1 MCTACA
7 LPHRCEIAAS
17 CAACARARHEHVACR
32 AVQVGRAA
40 LQLLEVVPGLS
51 VWQLLMRD
59 WEGRDVNQIGRQPPL
74 SSNKA
79 ASHFPRLKEATG
91 APPGGRQAAHR
102 HRPAPSHLDQP
113 LARIGRL
120 LASLGRLG
128 QLPLSASGSLD
139 QWAEGLGHT
148 SHTEGAPGTRSSS
161 RRQLQAYAPGASY
174 RHMLQAPA
182 TGICSRRQLQA
193 YSYAPLHT
201 PGASYRHMLQ
211 APATGICSRRQL
223 QAYSYAPLHTG
234 VPYDRMLFFDDC
246 NW

>member
-91 APPGGRQAAHR
+91 APPGRRQAAHR

-113 LARIGRL
+113 LASLGRL

-148 SHTEGAPGTRSSS
+148 PHTEGAPGIRSSS

-174 RHMLQAPA
+174 RLTRMLRSTQVCRTTGCSSSTTA
-182 TGICSRRQLQA
+182 TGEHERVR
-193 YSYAPLHT
+193 
-201 PGASYRHMLQ
+201 
-211 APATGICSRRQL
+211 
-223 QAYSYAPLHTG
+223 
-234 VPYDRMLFFDDC
+234 
-246 NW
+246 